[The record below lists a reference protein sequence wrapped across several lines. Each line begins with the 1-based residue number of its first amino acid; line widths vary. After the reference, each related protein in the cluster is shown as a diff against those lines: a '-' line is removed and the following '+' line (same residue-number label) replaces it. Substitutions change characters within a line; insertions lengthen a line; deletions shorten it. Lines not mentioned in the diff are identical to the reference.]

1 MAETLKI
8 DIDVQAARKSLEGL
22 MGSFNSF
29 KQAANNATSGASAAI
44 QKLNAAISKI
54 KEVNPAVLSG
64 LQTINTTLSQL
75 NTGTLTQLS
84 GALSA
89 FSSSAGGVQ
98 ATADAIAQ
106 AQKSLENLKTPEGI
120 SNLSVRF
127 GNAAQGAKR
136 LTDEQKALA
145 AQQRNTASAVKT
157 LGDELLNAGGFMAGI
172 GVTAGKIASALT
184 TLSQNGVTAAQ
195 AFEKLKETL
204 GGFGASA
211 AVFTGLVIAL
221 KGLYSAA
228 TSILSPILQ
237 VGNSLNSFKLTI
249 DAIDGSGAGAKTLDS
264 LRGVANRTAQDV
276 TVLTNNF
283 KGFRAATEAAGIE
296 SDKSLKIYEQFST
309 AFGALGLDSQKT
321 EKAFLALT
329 QMFSKGK
336 VQAEELRGQLGDALP
351 GAFVYSAQAMG
362 VTTAALDGLL
372 KAGAVTADELI
383 PKLGKFLEL
392 KFGDA
397 IKAQAG
403 SAAGQLTIFN
413 NQINALV
420 ASIATGNLGGVL
432 GGVAAGLQRLNEALD
447 SEGLRVFAGVL
458 GDLIGFM
465 TNVVLST
472 LGSVLDGFTMFFD
485 AVAYGVDVFL
495 QFATPIRDAITWLKE
510 HNAVMDA
517 TSRIIGLVGNALGL
531 AIAAWFTFGGAIKV
545 ASAAFAILSTAFGGT
560 FKVLTAFIPGL
571 GSATTAMGL
580 FSTAL
585 KGTATA
591 QAATTG
597 AAVAME
603 ARLARQGGLWNTL
616 KSGAQSFGNVLKS
629 GFNATLAGAGTALE
643 LVVKGGTALVG
654 VLARIATALTLPGL
668 GLLIAGLWL
677 LREPIGALITK
688 AGEWVK
694 SFFEVQKVNEKTA
707 TMAETL
713 GTAFKALEEK
723 AAKSPSKIL
732 DIALA
737 FDTFDAA
744 AAKSKDQ
751 ISELKEKLEENK
763 EAYRGNAEAID
774 EANAPIEAQIAAL
787 EKYGVSLDDTSA
799 KMADQLNKYGL
810 STEEAAKL
818 AFGIQKLHET
828 EQQRADALQEQVD
841 KDQESL
847 DYFAKLT
854 EETQKQVDADKA
866 LLASGKGVKEEIQA
880 RIAEGQKYIDRLQG
894 MAAKIGTVLAAE
906 RALQIARTEGI
917 GLQQAL
923 GKAVDELKDK
933 YGLAVDKARVFEEVQ
948 KKIAPSMEAQKDATK
963 ETADN
968 QQKLSEETGKTAK
981 ALESSQSSLDS
992 TKTTVEAL
1000 SGALSNSQTAFDA
1013 ANTSLTGISEAAAG
1027 LKLSVEALVAQFPIL
1042 TQSATDFNTAI
1053 APMGESLVPLIEALD
1068 HIAVSF
1074 TTINTAM
1081 PTINE
1086 GLTQMSA
1093 TFAAMTPLVQQVSD
1107 AFNTL
1112 TVIPSSLEAAKT
1124 ALEQFMEVM
1133 NGAIVDVQ
1141 TMQEEMRKLADSGD
1155 AVREGFEI
1163 ASGGGDA
1170 FIEKLDEVYRAVDS
1184 LITKMGELKAAAE
1197 AALRAAEQ
1205 AQQQSGGGGGGEGQ
1219 RYGGYSEENVYK
1231 SSALVGSELLKT
1243 APKFAEGTAN
1253 TSSHV
1258 SRMAGGGIPAIL
1270 HPNEAVVPL
1279 PKGRKIPVDLNLKLS
1294 EPPVTSAPAAA
1305 ANIDS
1310 LSVQMMSRGMD
1321 SISRSLDS
1329 VASAIGKIAPEL
1341 SRSTSMSAANME
1353 QATEVIGARLENSVS
1368 SMSER
1373 AKQNDNTFT
1382 NASRVAKS
1390 PDGLAP
1396 PSSLSNVPDQN
1407 QRVAPV
1413 SQAPASN
1420 IVINLNV
1427 KTDDVEGFR
1436 RSQDQIARQLSDKI
1450 RRANRRNG

>member
-54 KEVNPAVLSG
+54 KEVNPAVLNG

-84 GALSA
+84 GALNA

-106 AQKSLENLKTPEGI
+106 AQKSLENLKAPEGI
-120 SNLSVRF
+120 TNLSVRF

-145 AQQRNTASAVKT
+145 AQQRVTAAAVKT

-432 GGVAAGLQRLNEALD
+432 GGVAAGMQRLNEALD

-458 GDLIGFM
+458 GDIIGFM

-472 LGSVLDGFTMFFD
+472 LGSVLNGFMMFFD
-485 AVAYGVDVFL
+485 AIAYGIDVFL

-560 FKVLTAFIPGL
+560 FKVLTAFVPGL
-571 GSATTAMGL
+571 GSATTALGL

-1170 FIEKLDEVYRAVDS
+1170 FIEKLDEVYSAVDS

-1197 AALRAAEQ
+1197 AALSAAEQ
-1205 AQQQSGGGGGGEGQ
+1205 AQSQSGGGGGGGQ
-1219 RYGGYSEENVYK
+1219 RDGGYSEENVYK
-1231 SSALVGSELLKT
+1231 SSSLVGSELLKT

-1341 SRSTSMSAANME
+1341 SRSTSMSASNME